1 MPRIA
6 PPPLPKKGPS
16 TPTAAS
22 PSKASSS
29 PKADP
34 RSPTTASPSFA
45 QSLIESAAADA
56 SAKAAPRPTS
66 PATITATPASAVTRV
81 GGQESKTK
89 PPPRNEE
96 MSRGQ
101 EGGERGGSAAGRG
114 EGKRSVAGGVIDVA
128 GARNMDRRSLRGIFD
143 DIDTK
148 KRGYI
153 NVSIIM
159 CVCVMLRLCVV
170 SGEGGRVGGG
180 ERLGS

>member
-1 MPRIA
+1 
-6 PPPLPKKGPS
+6 
-16 TPTAAS
+16 
-22 PSKASSS
+22 
-29 PKADP
+29 
-34 RSPTTASPSFA
+34 
-45 QSLIESAAADA
+45 
-56 SAKAAPRPTS
+56 
-66 PATITATPASAVTRV
+66 
-81 GGQESKTK
+81 
-89 PPPRNEE
+89 

-153 NVSIIM
+153 NVSICIM

-170 SGEGGRVGGG
+170 CGEGGGVGGG
-180 ERLGS
+180 GEACGS